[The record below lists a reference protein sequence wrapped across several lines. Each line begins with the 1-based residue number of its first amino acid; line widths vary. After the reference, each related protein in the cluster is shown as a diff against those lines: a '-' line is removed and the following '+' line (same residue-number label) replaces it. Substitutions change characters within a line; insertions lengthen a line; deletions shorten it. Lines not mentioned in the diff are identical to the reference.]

1 MSVEFTVN
9 FDSRTKEV
17 LLDCLS
23 KELILAED
31 AIRSG
36 DYSTE
41 ALTRHEE
48 LLRIKRGILY
58 VSPKVDETPSE

>member
-1 MSVEFTVN
+1 MGVEFTVN

-31 AIRSG
+31 IRSG

-58 VSPKVDETPSE
+58 VSPKVDEPPSE